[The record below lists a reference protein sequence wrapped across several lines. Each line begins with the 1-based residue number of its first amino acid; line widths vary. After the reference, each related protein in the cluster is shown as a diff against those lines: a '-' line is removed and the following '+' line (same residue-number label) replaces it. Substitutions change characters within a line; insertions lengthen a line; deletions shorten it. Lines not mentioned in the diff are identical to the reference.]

1 MAGVLPVL
9 VADIVEEAARDFLE
23 ECARENEE
31 AWVRLVSAPVDASQH
46 VLEIYTSSSSEPLR
60 VLAEPTGPPSEH
72 GFPLR
77 LSVLSEEDAVSFRA
91 AREAGRVVEEVAVD
105 FDVTIEPAQESVR
118 TGLVESA
125 QEHPAGLAPSPP
137 STRPSDA
144 LIGRSFAGGKLQ
156 IESLIGKGMM
166 GAVYKATHRE
176 LRIPVAV
183 KVMHERF
190 QHDVDFCRRF
200 YDEALAASRLDHPNL
215 VRVYDFGQEPDGL
228 LYLSMEFIAGRNLR
242 AVLAEEGPMPVKRI
256 AELMMQVCG
265 GLGHAHAR
273 GIVHRDVKPDN
284 VVLVMRLD
292 DDGRPCEQV
301 KVCDFGLALLRA
313 SDSTNERFAGT
324 PVYMSPEQCRGE
336 ELDPQTDVYSCG
348 VMLFELA
355 TGTVPF
361 LSDKPIIVV
370 NRHLSAQP
378 PLMASLHAEV
388 DPRLE
393 LIVQKA
399 LMKSRDDRYDGAR
412 ALRAD
417 LKALLAP
424 PAFDLAREVASRA
437 PEVSPDVPPV
447 SLRARVP
454 SRPPASASMLPPPPS
469 VAPPSTRS
477 DPPAWLEDRQDS
489 YAMFLDGKVSGEKR
503 AKEVSVSLARD
514 PKKWL
519 TQLLEERDGRLFD
532 KMLGEVGPAARL
544 LAQKA
549 DARALRALS
558 STIHGIATDG
568 KRPAAIRASATTV
581 MKVFADPALLA
592 PVAEKLLRRG
602 DDSDAA
608 RALVLD
614 AGPAGAYA
622 LYGARVKL
630 AAEPAVREPFVATM
644 RALGES
650 SWPVVRAALE
660 RIPATA
666 LTGEHPRAAELAE
679 DLLWSVPVL
688 RDDAAGALV
697 AKYVRTT
704 QASLC
709 RAATQALGRLWAE
722 RAAPLLLA
730 LLGVPDDGV
739 RSAAI
744 AGLRQ
749 IGAVDEHV
757 VQHLVPIL
765 TRKVQ
770 AGDELRLAA
779 VTALEFVTL
788 DARPVAVPI
797 LVKLVRDPG
806 WEDATILAASRAL
819 LSVMGNEARAVII
832 DRSDTVPEP
841 LKSHLLVL
849 LRDPKLPEVD
859 AKTIRALG

>member
-1 MAGVLPVL
+1 ML
-9 VADIVEEAARDFLE
+9 VADLVEEAARDFLE

-31 AWVRLVSAPVDASQH
+31 AWVPLVSAPVDTSPH
-46 VLEIYTSSSSEPLR
+46 VLEIYTSSSPEPLR
-60 VLAEPTGPPSEH
+60 VLAVPTGSPSEH

-77 LSVLSEEDAVSFRA
+77 LSVLSEQAAVSFRGSHG
-91 AREAGRVVEEVAVD
+91 AGRVVEEVAVA
-105 FDVTIEPAQESVR
+105 FDVTIAPAQESVR
-118 TGLVESA
+118 GSSEGSPL
-125 QEHPAGLAPSPP
+125 PP
-137 STRPSDA
+137 SARARDA
-144 LIGRSFAGGKLQ
+144 LIGRSLAGGKLQ

-166 GAVYKATHRE
+166 GAVYRATHRE

-190 QHDVDFCRRF
+190 QHDADFCRRF

-228 LYLSMEFIAGRNLR
+228 LYMSMEFVAGRNLR
-242 AVLAEEGPMPVKRI
+242 AALKEEGPMPITRI

-273 GIVHRDVKPDN
+273 GVVHRDVKPDN
-284 VVLVMRLD
+284 VVLVMCVD
-292 DDGRPCEQV
+292 DDGRPRELV

-313 SDSTNERFAGT
+313 SDSVNERFAGT

-336 ELDPQTDVYSCG
+336 ELDARTDVYACG

-361 LSDKPIIVV
+361 LSDKPIVVV
-370 NRHLSAQP
+370 NRHLSAAP
-378 PLMASLHAEV
+378 PLMASLHAGV
-388 DPRLE
+388 DRRLE
-393 LIVQKA
+393 PIVQKA
-399 LMKSRDDRYDGAR
+399 LMKARDDRYDGAR

-424 PAFDLAREVASRA
+424 PAFDLAHEVASRA
-437 PEVSPDVPPV
+437 LEVSPDVPPV
-447 SLRARVP
+447 SVRARVP
-454 SRPPASASMLPPPPS
+454 SMPPASAPTPPASASMPPS
-469 VAPPSTRS
+469 PSPSSPAPPAKRS
-477 DPPAWLEDRQDS
+477 DPPAWFEDKQDS
-489 YAMFLDGKVSGEKR
+489 YANFLGDMASGEKR
-503 AKEVSVSLARD
+503 AREVSVSLARD

-519 TQLLEERDGRLFD
+519 TQLLEERDARLFD
-532 KMLGEVGPAARL
+532 KMLGEVEPAARL
-544 LAQKA
+544 LSQKA
-549 DARALRALS
+549 DAKALRALS
-558 STIHGIATDG
+558 STIHGIATDA
-568 KRPAAIRASATTV
+568 KRPAVIRASASTV

-592 PVAEKLLRRG
+592 PVAEKLLQRG
-602 DDSDAA
+602 EDSDAA
-608 RALVLD
+608 SALVLD

-630 AAEPAVREPFVATM
+630 AADAAVREPFVATM

-730 LLGVPDDGV
+730 LLDVLDDGV
-739 RSAAI
+739 RIAAI

-757 VQHLVPIL
+757 VRRLVPIL
-765 TRKVQ
+765 TRQVQ

-779 VTALEFVTL
+779 VTALEFVTP

-806 WEDATILAASRAL
+806 WDDATIHAASRAL

-841 LKSHLLVL
+841 LKGHLLVL